1 MHGRHLALTNK
12 QKSSWQV
19 AVVVLAS
26 KPCKQP
32 DSKMETVTV
41 RLFGFAGE
49 WEFALFES
57 YCKIGN
63 FPQRILSFRY
73 SLKILRSYL
82 TNKFLI
88 GQYF

>member
-63 FPQRILSFRY
+63 FPEISSREMSMLIKWLLYLLSY
-73 SLKILRSYL
+73 IKA
-82 TNKFLI
+82 
-88 GQYF
+88 